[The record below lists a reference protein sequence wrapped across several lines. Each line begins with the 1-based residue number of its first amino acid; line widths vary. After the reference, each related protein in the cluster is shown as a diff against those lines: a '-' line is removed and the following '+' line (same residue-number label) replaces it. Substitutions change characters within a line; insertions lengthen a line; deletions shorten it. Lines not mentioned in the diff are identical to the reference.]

1 MEMPT
6 QIPMPDRE
14 SELDSET
21 DSDTTSDTNPEP
33 GSLEGAGLVRVDED
47 SPDRCQSVGP
57 RGQCMFRSVP
67 GYNKC
72 TIHGGAQHIRKS
84 VRNAS
89 ANYDLTKWKARIQ
102 RYAQNPQVK
111 SLREEVGILRMQME
125 TLLNKCETDADL
137 LAFAPQMLDLVTRIE
152 KTVVSCQALEQRNR
166 ILLDKSIVLQLA
178 DEWVT
183 AIAAQIKDD
192 AVIDSLVSSLLGI
205 SVRLGLV
212 TDADSKALLDT
223 QQLQPDSE

>member
-1 MEMPT
+1 
-6 QIPMPDRE
+6 
-14 SELDSET
+14 
-21 DSDTTSDTNPEP
+21 
-33 GSLEGAGLVRVDED
+33 
-47 SPDRCQSVGP
+47 
-57 RGQCMFRSVP
+57 
-67 GYNKC
+67 
-72 TIHGGAQHIRKS
+72 
-84 VRNAS
+84 
-89 ANYDLTKWKARIQ
+89 
-102 RYAQNPQVK
+102 VK